1 MVVATIPQCHLGQQN
16 RDSPPR
22 GSGRDPG
29 VEGRCCWH
37 LTLSLGQL
45 VAMHW
50 AGIRKGPNKASKRVA
65 PPSTSHRHDVAAN
78 SGPAPRGACLPPAIG
93 TCRAILRDIV
103 TAEDSPSWEELSFL
117 LMTSS
122 PLSHCPLCFP
132 QPPVRMKQAEWHV
145 PYLIKCRGS
154 RESSLCPLFTL
165 CPVHLCPSLPCAPSS
180 RPHPHPHPILV
191 CTLRACPIFP

>member
-1 MVVATIPQCHLGQQN
+1 
-16 RDSPPR
+16 
-22 GSGRDPG
+22 
-29 VEGRCCWH
+29 
-37 LTLSLGQL
+37 
-45 VAMHW
+45 MHW

-78 SGPAPRGACLPPAIG
+78 SGPAPRGACHPPAIG
-93 TCRAILRDIV
+93 TCQAILRDIV

-117 LMTSS
+117 LTTSS

-165 CPVHLCPSLPCAPSS
+165 CHVHLCPSLPCAPSS
-180 RPHPHPHPILV
+180 RPHPHPHPRFSLHTLSSSHFPLIIPRLV
-191 CTLRACPIFP
+191 NSQGDQAPAQVPGTLPAK